1 MMQRNVLQLAQ
12 NSPSPEW
19 IELFHG
25 DSVVLTLPSEAHSQT
40 QSVWA
45 IRHNWNT
52 MTFSE
57 KMELEDILKR
67 LQEDGVDTD
76 VCTADENLQHLWRIY
91 HRSEGMLQATVKDL
105 ERVQQQQATEMKEVE
120 NYVTHIR
127 NLSEEREAV
136 TGEFEQEN
144 EVLKVELQQL
154 QQEQDTQLKEVEEM
168 LGQEGLA
175 DIAHSGPS
183 EQIAYLLVERATLL
197 EKLEIAER
205 KVDSQ
210 SLAGSLRETHLQEE
224 LEQMQQ
230 TLEEELR
237 QQRESMQ
244 RTKEAMAQEPLSQP
258 PSPWKKLFGVHQQAL
273 RVSTD
278 AATHKED
285 VERELRLREL
295 AERDLEEAAQRLQMA
310 HEEIRHLTDKLDM
323 EKKMLEQN
331 DPALQ
336 AARREIEVLKEEV
349 AELRERDVNDIDKAK
364 EQNNKLDKEILA
376 LRDRVRLLD
385 AERKSLLKVV
395 ENLQKSLGV
404 AKPAEM
410 EQSPFY
416 QKSSDLRMHHSTNQE
431 LWDDSRKEEVH
442 ASPQMTPVPATRKK
456 KKPLSGAC
464 IGPKDYTACTSS
476 PETDGN
482 GTDPPPECPRS
493 KAEELHKR
501 CHQEVSRL
509 DTKNHEL
516 MQRFH
521 KVQEELEEVTER
533 NEALEGA
540 LEDIRNQM
548 KEEKAAFENEK
559 ESLKKKI
566 ATMESDHMKLKRK
579 YKDLKAKSHN
589 VIGALGKE
597 QDVREQ
603 MKSNEATCA
612 ELQQKYEEEKKRR
625 DYLEA
630 TLVTTQQGK
639 TRNEEELEAYRTQV
653 HYLNTELKEARNITQ
668 HTNAM
673 NTTVEKLQHDKCILE
688 KKVCKLEEE
697 LRKARKE
704 LKSCNWKEK
713 AEGYSHQL
721 ADQQNSLYKM
731 EEVRTTAEQEI
742 NKLRFQMSEA
752 CSKVEGSQN
761 KLTCVV
767 KENQQLLQENGALR
781 QQICS
786 LQQECKLLTQ
796 ENTDLRQKFC
806 NYQVETSHLHQDN
819 ASFRQ
824 QLVCSQQENQRLNQE
839 LCNIQK
845 QLGGQM
851 LCKEDN
857 NNQMELQSLR
867 KKVAR
872 LQCALEF
879 EQQKACQERLA
890 LEMQLE
896 EANNRT
902 KSQECLLTQDTGE
915 ARQLRQDLQ
924 RIHNLCSAAEKELKY
939 KREQLVDVQKHNA
952 LLSQEATRVGVDL
965 KAIQDK
971 ICAQERENKALR
983 CEIEEKQEKIK
994 GLELEAAKSCQLS
1007 KQLKCLHDELA
1018 SEKCR
1023 VQAAEKKFAEMQQ
1036 HLNSC
1041 QHQVRLAETRIK
1053 EKEIMEAELNDK
1065 RDLVCMLRNELQEEL
1080 LQRKLAEQ
1088 CADDLH
1094 HQLKTMQDKETCQAR
1109 MVADLQHCLHEQ
1121 QARVRALEEEK
1132 TSISNENEC
1141 QQRVRK
1147 QQTEELLATQQE
1159 LEKHKEELRS
1169 VLQQLDSHVRLHN
1182 DKQIKHKMKLRKAK
1196 EIFIREVMARDGKVK
1211 QLENEVKLM
1220 RNLLDKEHT
1229 WNMKITCENDLLLAE
1244 KRDLLQKLNEQEELV
1259 RNNSSIA
1266 CGVKQRINYLEDEN
1280 KQLQD
1285 ETVTLSS
1292 RLGSL
1297 ERTLKN
1303 IQSIRALEDL
1313 KRTLSNEN
1321 LLSKCLPSSLASDF
1335 PGGSGTDSVLD
1346 CIRRVKLNEPADC
1359 MKFSYLGSSR
1369 VPYSDIGY
1377 LNVSGS
1383 SAGVR
1388 FREQEDRH
1396 SLCSDEV

>member
-1 MMQRNVLQLAQ
+1 
-12 NSPSPEW
+12 
-19 IELFHG
+19 
-25 DSVVLTLPSEAHSQT
+25 
-40 QSVWA
+40 
-45 IRHNWNT
+45 
-52 MTFSE
+52 
-57 KMELEDILKR
+57 
-67 LQEDGVDTD
+67 
-76 VCTADENLQHLWRIY
+76 
-91 HRSEGMLQATVKDL
+91 
-105 ERVQQQQATEMKEVE
+105 
-120 NYVTHIR
+120 
-127 NLSEEREAV
+127 
-136 TGEFEQEN
+136 
-144 EVLKVELQQL
+144 
-154 QQEQDTQLKEVEEM
+154 
-168 LGQEGLA
+168 
-175 DIAHSGPS
+175 
-183 EQIAYLLVERATLL
+183 
-197 EKLEIAER
+197 
-205 KVDSQ
+205 
-210 SLAGSLRETHLQEE
+210 
-224 LEQMQQ
+224 
-230 TLEEELR
+230 
-237 QQRESMQ
+237 
-244 RTKEAMAQEPLSQP
+244 
-258 PSPWKKLFGVHQQAL
+258 
-273 RVSTD
+273 
-278 AATHKED
+278 
-285 VERELRLREL
+285 
-295 AERDLEEAAQRLQMA
+295 
-310 HEEIRHLTDKLDM
+310 
-323 EKKMLEQN
+323 
-331 DPALQ
+331 
-336 AARREIEVLKEEV
+336 
-349 AELRERDVNDIDKAK
+349 
-364 EQNNKLDKEILA
+364 
-376 LRDRVRLLD
+376 
-385 AERKSLLKVV
+385 
-395 ENLQKSLGV
+395 
-404 AKPAEM
+404 
-410 EQSPFY
+410 
-416 QKSSDLRMHHSTNQE
+416 
-431 LWDDSRKEEVH
+431 
-442 ASPQMTPVPATRKK
+442 
-456 KKPLSGAC
+456 
-464 IGPKDYTACTSS
+464 
-476 PETDGN
+476 
-482 GTDPPPECPRS
+482 
-493 KAEELHKR
+493 
-501 CHQEVSRL
+501 
-509 DTKNHEL
+509 
-516 MQRFH
+516 
-521 KVQEELEEVTER
+521 
-533 NEALEGA
+533 
-540 LEDIRNQM
+540 
-548 KEEKAAFENEK
+548 
-559 ESLKKKI
+559 
-566 ATMESDHMKLKRK
+566 
-579 YKDLKAKSHN
+579 
-589 VIGALGKE
+589 
-597 QDVREQ
+597 
-603 MKSNEATCA
+603 
-612 ELQQKYEEEKKRR
+612 
-625 DYLEA
+625 
-630 TLVTTQQGK
+630 
-639 TRNEEELEAYRTQV
+639 
-653 HYLNTELKEARNITQ
+653 
-668 HTNAM
+668 
-673 NTTVEKLQHDKCILE
+673 
-688 KKVCKLEEE
+688 
-697 LRKARKE
+697 
-704 LKSCNWKEK
+704 
-713 AEGYSHQL
+713 
-721 ADQQNSLYKM
+721 
-731 EEVRTTAEQEI
+731 
-742 NKLRFQMSEA
+742 MSEA

-902 KSQECLLTQDTGE
+902 K
-915 ARQLRQDLQ
+915 
-924 RIHNLCSAAEKELKY
+924 
-939 KREQLVDVQKHNA
+939 
-952 LLSQEATRVGVDL
+952 VGVDL